1 GVEDP
6 LLSSDAPLS
15 WVTAQGE
22 WTLAGRID
30 LVAVSEDRSLLRVT
44 DFKAP
49 RKLENANKILKASTD
64 KKRKRFVFGGEFS
77 QLPVYAQFAAE
88 NLCRS
93 GGPEKI
99 RGEYLFVAPDS
110 TGGPVKVLPVGF
122 EVKASGELLQSF
134 ETVMN
139 TMESAIRQGVF
150 RPRTETFTSKTP
162 CLFCD
167 YETVCGPGHKKR
179 YAAKRDDADPG
190 VRLLA
195 ALEEVE

>member
-1 GVEDP
+1 M
-6 LLSSDAPLS
+6 
-15 WVTAQGE
+15 
-22 WTLAGRID
+22 
-30 LVAVSEDRSLLRVT
+30 T

-49 RKLENANKILKASTD
+49 RRLENANKILKAATAASD
-64 KKRKRFVFGGEFS
+64 KKRFVFGGEFS

-88 NLCRS
+88 TLCRS
-93 GGPEKI
+93 GGPERI
-99 RGEYLFVAPDS
+99 RGEYLFVAPDN

-122 EVKASGELLQSF
+122 DVKASGELLESF
-134 ETVMN
+134 QTVMD

-162 CLFCD
+162 CFFCD

-179 YAAKRDDADPG
+179 YDAKKGDADPG

-195 ALEEVE
+195 ALEEVK